1 MTYTT
6 LLPARMGRLEL
17 RNRIV
22 FPAMVTN
29 YCSTRGEVTDRLV
42 AYHQERAK
50 GGAGLLIT
58 EATYI
63 SPDGKSFPHQL
74 GIDDDGLLPGLRRLV
89 ESVHAAGFDAVELH
103 AGNGYLPQQFLSPF
117 TNARQD
123 GYGGSLEN
131 RVRFTVEAI
140 RAVRAAVGPDFPII
154 LRLGVAEPV
163 SGGLTLEDGVA
174 AARILAREDID
185 AFDVTAGM
193 REGGMWVTPPL
204 ALPRGT
210 HIEKAAAVRQAIQAS
225 RPVIGIGIG
234 RITSASLADS
244 FIAAGKVDFVV
255 MGRALLADPELPLK
269 TLQGREED
277 IRPCIGCNEGCIG
290 RLSRGLDICCAVNPR
305 VGNEYRPLPRRV
317 ASPRHVLI
325 VGAGPAGLVAACTA
339 LRRGHRV
346 TVLEK
351 EAACGG
357 KIPLAARPPF
367 KEELAGY
374 AVWLER
380 QARDL
385 GADIRCST
393 KATPSL
399 VSELAPDVVLLAV
412 GSEPVIPP
420 IPGLAPERFLLAE
433 QVLQQ
438 QGPAPGQDV
447 LIIGGG
453 LVGCE
458 TALFLARNGCHP
470 LVAEMREDLCMDI
483 EPRSRAVMLLHLK
496 EYGIRTL
503 TSCRVDRIGEGEA
516 VLCRTGHAEE
526 HLPCSRIVLAT
537 GYRPR
542 TALAEAL
549 RGMAV
554 PVHSI
559 GDCHGGTRI
568 CDAVWQT
575 TATAETI

>member
-29 YCSTRGEVTDRLV
+29 CCSTRGEVTDRLV

-89 ESVHAAGFDAVELH
+89 ESVHAAGARIAVHLCHAGRQTSRAVTGLPLLSPSVTRFGNDETCAMRQEDIDRVLRDYAGAALRAQKAGFDAVELH

-204 ALPRGT
+204 ALPPGHAYRKGGSRTAGHPGLQARHRHRQDHVRFPGRQLHRGR
-210 HIEKAAAVRQAIQAS
+210 K
-225 RPVIGIGIG
+225 G
-234 RITSASLADS
+234 R
-244 FIAAGKVDFVV
+244 F
-255 MGRALLADPELPLK
+255 
-269 TLQGREED
+269 
-277 IRPCIGCNEGCIG
+277 
-290 RLSRGLDICCAVNPR
+290 RG
-305 VGNEYRPLPRRV
+305 
-317 ASPRHVLI
+317 H
-325 VGAGPAGLVAACTA
+325 GARPAGRSRTAAQDIA
-339 LRRGHRV
+339 EQGGRHPSLHRLQRRLH
-346 TVLEK
+346 
-351 EAACGG
+351 
-357 KIPLAARPPF
+357 RPP
-367 KEELAGY
+367 
-374 AVWLER
+374 VPR
-380 QARDL
+380 AR
-385 GADIRCST
+385 
-393 KATPSL
+393 
-399 VSELAPDVVLLAV
+399 
-412 GSEPVIPP
+412 
-420 IPGLAPERFLLAE
+420 
-433 QVLQQ
+433 
-438 QGPAPGQDV
+438 
-447 LIIGGG
+447 
-453 LVGCE
+453 
-458 TALFLARNGCHP
+458 
-470 LVAEMREDLCMDI
+470 
-483 EPRSRAVMLLHLK
+483 HL
-496 EYGIRTL
+496 
-503 TSCRVDRIGEGEA
+503 
-516 VLCRTGHAEE
+516 LCRQS
-526 HLPCSRIVLAT
+526 PC
-537 GYRPR
+537 G
-542 TALAEAL
+542 
-549 RGMAV
+549 
-554 PVHSI
+554 
-559 GDCHGGTRI
+559 
-568 CDAVWQT
+568 Q
-575 TATAETI
+575 